1 MSRPSILRAV
11 LALIVAVASVGVT
24 VSHAS
29 SLLLGGGVGVL
40 VGVPGASVELA
51 RAILPVI
58 VGLLVAVSS
67 IRFGI
72 RALRKGATFASD
84 LERGGKLLAMTAWAA
99 FLWLVLE
106 LLYRQ
111 LWLGWATLFGSLG
124 ASLAWSAGAVALCFV
139 ADRLVPWSRAPRGVR
154 HVGLFVVVIVALL
167 TALSAWSHR
176 DVVPR
181 IALIPVAIVGIG
193 VLASGVRRAEGSPQS
208 RTVIELGLASL
219 LLAGPI
225 WSFIS

>member
-1 MSRPSILRAV
+1 MSRPSVLRAV
-11 LALIVAVASVGVT
+11 LALAVAVASIGVT

-29 SLLLGGGVGVL
+29 PMFLGGGVGVL

-51 RAILPVI
+51 RAILPVV
-58 VGLLVAVSS
+58 VGLLVAVYS

-72 RALRKGATFASD
+72 RALRKGATFGGD
-84 LERGGKLLAMTAWAA
+84 LERGGKLLATTVWAA
-99 FLWLVLE
+99 WLWLLLE

-111 LWLGWATLFGSLG
+111 LWLGWATLFGSLA
-124 ASLAWSAGAVALCFV
+124 ASLAWSAGAVALCFL

-154 HVGLFVVVIVALL
+154 HVGLLVVVLVALL

-181 IALIPVAIVGIG
+181 YALVPVAIAG
-193 VLASGVRRAEGSPQS
+193 VVLLASGVRRAEGRPEA
-208 RTVIELGLASL
+208 RLLVELSLASL
-219 LLAGPI
+219 LLAGPV
-225 WSFIS
+225 WSFLS